1 MSEEDL
7 TNYKTYISDLDITK
21 YIVLDNESNY
31 WYSAEYVDKML
42 KKQDKEIERLNKEL
56 EFEKEKNKKVREYV
70 EEWQRFPHTNG
81 STHKEL
87 KNLID
92 ILDKE

>member
-56 EFEKEKNKKVREYV
+56 EFEKLKNKEVREYV